1 MKKRFITVKTVIQG
15 NGKNVLIN
23 QKVEVSEEIY
33 LEMMREE
40 WREDKRAQ
48 RAYRDVNRVWENY
61 KDEKSN
67 WLPGSSDQ
75 FKALAGNGELLSQL
89 KMGLP
94 LSLDR
99 IAEDTNFEASARE
112 NVEEAAEAHLIYE
125 AFEEVLN
132 DFSERNKKIMSLL
145 LVDEM
150 TEREVATVVG
160 CAQKTVNNTKRKLLP
175 IIQEA
180 MKDWE

>member
-1 MKKRFITVKTVIQG
+1 MKKRFITVKTAIQV
-15 NGKNVLIN
+15 NGKTILVN
-23 QKVEVSEEIY
+23 QEVEVSEEIY

-67 WLPGSSDQ
+67 WLSGSPDQ
-75 FKALAGNGELLSQL
+75 FKALAGTGELLSLL

-99 IAEDTNFEASARE
+99 ISETTNFEATAQT
-112 NVEEAAEAHLIYE
+112 NVEEDAEAHLLYG

-132 DFSERNKKIMSLL
+132 DFSERNKLIMSLL
-145 LVDEM
+145 FIEEL
-150 TEREVATVVG
+150 TEREVADIVG
-160 CAQKTVNNTKRKLLP
+160 CSQKTVNNTKKKLLP

-180 MKDWE
+180 LIDWK